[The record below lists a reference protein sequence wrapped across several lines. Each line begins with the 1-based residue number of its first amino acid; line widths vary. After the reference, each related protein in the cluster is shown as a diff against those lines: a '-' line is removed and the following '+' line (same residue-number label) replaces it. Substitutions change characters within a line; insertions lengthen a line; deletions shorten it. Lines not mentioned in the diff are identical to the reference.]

1 MRPLN
6 GMSAWTAIVFP
17 GTLLSSG
24 PDYME
29 LKLASKEYQ
38 FVRQNRKK
46 SALQLS
52 VRLKNNS
59 LFAEILGDVLSKMKT
74 KNLNARCE
82 K

>member
-1 MRPLN
+1 
-6 GMSAWTAIVFP
+6 
-17 GTLLSSG
+17 
-24 PDYME
+24 ME

-46 SALQLS
+46 SILQLS

-59 LFAEILGDVLSKMKT
+59 LFGEILGDVLSKMKT

>member
-1 MRPLN
+1 
-6 GMSAWTAIVFP
+6 MSAWTAIVFP

-38 FVRQNRKK
+38 FETKKKEKHIAIICRIKKK
-46 SALQLS
+46 S
-52 VRLKNNS
+52 
-59 LFAEILGDVLSKMKT
+59 LFGEILGDVLSKMKI

-82 K
+82 KKLMC

>member
-29 LKLASKEYQ
+29 LKLTSKEYQ
-38 FVRQNRKK
+38 FERQKRKK
-46 SALQLS
+46 SILQLS
-52 VRLKNNS
+52 VGLKKKS
-59 LFAEILGDVLSKMKT
+59 LFGEILGDVLSKMKI
-74 KNLNARCE
+74 KNLNERCE

>member
-38 FVRQNRKK
+38 FERQKRKK
-46 SALQLS
+46 SILQLS
-52 VRLKNNS
+52 VGLKKN
-59 LFAEILGDVLSKMKT
+59 LFGEILGDVLSKMKI